1 MSDQD
6 FQVQCDRTMEDLYK
20 ALGEASNDYDFDPDM
35 EEGALTISFEKPP
48 ARFVVSPQAPVHQV
62 WVSANSRSFKFGW
75 NGTAFVLPDTGET
88 LKDMVAKAI
97 SGRLGKSVKL
107 Q

>member
-6 FQVQCDRTMEDLYK
+6 FQVQCDQTLGDLYK

-35 EEGALTISFEKPP
+35 EQGALTISFEKPP
-48 ARFVVSPQAPVHQV
+48 ARFVVSPQAPVQQV

-75 NGTAFVLPDTGET
+75 NGTAFVLADSGET
-88 LKDMVAKAI
+88 LKDMISRAI

-107 Q
+107 P